1 VTAGDIDAREERTRG
16 LRALLTAPF
25 LDAGDP
31 DYTLVRRH
39 ERELARTLQSTFGY
53 QLEVGSTAARACGPP
68 TPDGLRRPIRVPPTS
83 RSGRRR
89 PVDEWPA
96 LDDRGSLLLLLT
108 LASLERGSR
117 QIALADLAREVERSG
132 ADVDPVVTVDFRER
146 RERAAFADGLEVL
159 CAWGVLEHTSG
170 SRESYSRRDHGDDE
184 ALFTI
189 DRRRLAM
196 LLRDP
201 ARALEARTL
210 EDMLDESSRYPPTPE
225 GENRARF
232 ERLARRLT
240 EDPLLLLEDLD
251 ESDRAYFVGQR
262 ARVEDA
268 VESATGHQ
276 IERRAEGSALIVD
289 DRSFTDIPFPTNAT
303 VKQVALLLCDVLAAT
318 SPGEG
323 LSGEALRDAVHD
335 LVAAYGTHWGRD
347 AADPFAVSALTDAAT
362 RILTD
367 LGLLRQTKAG
377 GLVPTP
383 LAARFRAP
391 TLRAA
396 GAGAGAGAGQ

>member
-1 VTAGDIDAREERTRG
+1 MTAGDIDAREERTRG
-16 LRALLTAPF
+16 LRALLTAPL

-53 QLEVGSTAARACGPP
+53 QLEVGSTAARAFGPP

-83 RSGRRR
+83 LGGRRR

-96 LDDRGSLLLLLT
+96 LDDRGCLLLLLT
-108 LASLERGSR
+108 MTSLERGGR
-117 QIALADLAREVERSG
+117 QVALADLASEVERTG
-132 ADVDPVVTVDFRER
+132 ADVDPAVTVDFCER
-146 RERAAFADGLEVL
+146 RERAAFADGLELL
-159 CAWGVLEHTSG
+159 CGWGVLAHTSG
-170 SRESYSRRDHGDDE
+170 SRESFSRREHGDDE

-201 ARALEARTL
+201 ARTLEAGTL
-210 EDMLDESSRYPPTPE
+210 DELLDESSHYPPTPE

-251 ESDRAYFVGQR
+251 DADRAYFVGQR

-268 VESATGHQ
+268 VAAATGHQ

-303 VKQVALLLCDVLAAT
+303 VKQVALLLCDVLAAN

-335 LVAAYGTHWGRD
+335 LVAAYGTHWGRE
-347 AADPFAVSALTDAAT
+347 AADPSAVSALTAAAT
-362 RILTD
+362 RVLAD
-367 LGLLRQTKAG
+367 LGLLRETESG

-391 TLRAA
+391 TVRTA
-396 GAGAGAGAGQ
+396 GAPQ

>member
-1 VTAGDIDAREERTRG
+1 MVGELDAREERTRA
-16 LRALLTAPF
+16 LRALLSAPL

-53 QLEVGSTAARACGPP
+53 QLEVSSTAARASGPP
-68 TPDGLRRPIRVPPTS
+68 TPAGLRRPIRVPPTS
-83 RSGRRR
+83 QSGRRR

-96 LDDRGSLLLLLT
+96 LDDRGCLMLLLT
-108 LASLERGSR
+108 LASLERGGR
-117 QIALADLAREVERSG
+117 QIALADLAREVERCG
-132 ADVDPVVTVDFRER
+132 ADVDPPVTVDFRER

-159 CAWGVLEHTSG
+159 CGWGVLEHTAG
-170 SRESYSRRDHGDDE
+170 SRESYARRDHGDDE

-201 ARALEARTL
+201 ARTLEARSL
-210 EDMLDESSRYPPTPE
+210 DDLLDESARYPPTPE

-240 EDPLLLLEDLD
+240 EDPVLLLDDLD
-251 ESDRAYFVGQR
+251 DADRTYLVGQR
-262 ARVEDA
+262 ARVEEA
-268 VESATGHQ
+268 VASATGHQ

-318 SPGEG
+318 PPGEV

-335 LVAAYGTHWGRD
+335 LVVAYGMHWGRD
-347 AADPFAVSALTDAAT
+347 ADDPFAVSALTDAAT
-362 RILTD
+362 EVLTD
-367 LGLLRQTKAG
+367 LGLLRRTEAA

-383 LAARFRAP
+383 FAARFRGP
-391 TLRAA
+391 TVHATGRAR
-396 GAGAGAGAGQ
+396 

>member
-1 VTAGDIDAREERTRG
+1 MSVDEIEAREERTRG
-16 LRALLTAPF
+16 LRALLSAPL

-39 ERELARTLQSTFGY
+39 ERELARTLQATFGY
-53 QLEVGSTAARACGPP
+53 QLEVGSTAARASGPP

-83 RSGRRR
+83 LSGRRR
-89 PVDEWPA
+89 PVDEWPV
-96 LDDRGSLLLLLT
+96 LDDRGCLLLLLT
-108 LASLERGSR
+108 LASLERGGR

-132 ADVDPVVTVDFRER
+132 ADVDPAVTVDFRER
-146 RERAAFADGLEVL
+146 RERASFADGLEVL
-159 CAWGVLEHTSG
+159 CGWGVLEHTSG

-189 DRRRLAM
+189 DRRRLAV

-201 ARALEARTL
+201 ARTLEARTL
-210 EDMLDESSRYPPTPE
+210 DELLDESSRYPPTPE

-240 EDPLLLLEDLD
+240 EDPLLLLDDLD
-251 ESDRAYFVGQR
+251 ASDRAYFVGQR

-268 VESATGHQ
+268 VASATGHQ
-276 IERRAEGSALIVD
+276 IERRAEGSALIVN
-289 DRSFTDIPFPTNAT
+289 DRSFTDVPFPTNAT
-303 VKQVALLLCDVLAAT
+303 VKQVALLLCDGLAAT
-318 SPGEG
+318 PPGQA

-335 LVAAYGTHWGRD
+335 LIAAYGTHWGRE
-347 AADPFAVSALTDAAT
+347 ATDPLAVSALTDAAT
-362 RILTD
+362 QVLID
-367 LGLLRQTKAG
+367 LGLIRRTAAG

-391 TLRAA
+391 TVRAT
-396 GAGAGAGAGQ
+396 GATA

>member
-1 VTAGDIDAREERTRG
+1 VTVGEIDAREERTRA
-16 LRALLTAPF
+16 LRALLSAPL

-31 DYTLVRRH
+31 DYALVRRH
-39 ERELARTLQSTFGY
+39 ERELARTLQSTLGY
-53 QLEVGSTAARACGPP
+53 QLEVGSTAARASGPP

-83 RSGRRR
+83 LSGRRR

-96 LDDRGSLLLLLT
+96 LDDRGCLLLLLT
-108 LASLERGSR
+108 LASLERGGR
-117 QIALADLAREVERSG
+117 QIALADLALEVERSG
-132 ADVDPVVTVDFRER
+132 ADIDPTVTVDFRER

-159 CAWGVLEHTSG
+159 CGWGVLEHTSG
-170 SRESYSRRDHGDDE
+170 SRESYSRRDQGDDE

-201 ARALEARTL
+201 ARTLEARTL
-210 EDMLDESSRYPPTPE
+210 DELLDESSRYPPTPE
-225 GENRARF
+225 GENRSRF
-232 ERLARRLT
+232 ERLARGLT
-240 EDPLLLLEDLD
+240 EDPLLLLVDLD
-251 ESDRAYFVGQR
+251 ASDRAYFVGQR

-268 VESATGHQ
+268 VASATGHQ

-303 VKQVALLLCDVLAAT
+303 VKQVALLLCDQLART
-318 SPGEG
+318 PPGEV

-335 LVAAYGTHWGRD
+335 LIAAHGMHWGRE

-362 RILTD
+362 QVLID
-367 LGLLRQTKAG
+367 VGLLRRTDAG

-383 LAARFRAP
+383 FAARFRAP
-391 TLRAA
+391 TVRTTGTAR
-396 GAGAGAGAGQ
+396 